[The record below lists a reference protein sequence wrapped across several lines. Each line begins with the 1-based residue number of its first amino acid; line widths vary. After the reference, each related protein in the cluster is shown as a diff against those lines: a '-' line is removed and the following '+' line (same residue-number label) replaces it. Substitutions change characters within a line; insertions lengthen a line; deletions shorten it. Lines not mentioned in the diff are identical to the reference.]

1 MHGKGQFVFV
11 DECVLIY
18 CAKILRVLFLNFLIV
33 LFLAIQLTPILC
45 CAMYFLLVSVR
56 LALINGSGCASRPM
70 LASPGQLV
78 WGTLLMEKVFSC
90 FTPFSPDLKFLHLK

>member
-1 MHGKGQFVFV
+1 MHAKGLFVSV

-70 LASPGQLV
+70 LASSRSFGM
-78 WGTLLMEKVFSC
+78 GY
-90 FTPFSPDLKFLHLK
+90 FTDGKGIFMLHSIQS